1 MINKRAQLSIFVIMV
16 IVITVGALFIFF
28 LGKEEASKVTSAGVQ
43 KELAAD
49 DINLR
54 NFVENCVEVI
64 GKESLFYLGF
74 VGGRLK
80 PDPFAFYYYFDD
92 NYKIPY
98 LYIEGRNDIPLPY
111 EEKYWTNLLD
121 RYIHNNFETC
131 INNFESFK
139 GAKID
144 FGKAVSK
151 TEFTDTSVIFNVN
164 FPVTV
169 NRDFKVVNLD
179 QKYTDEINVR
189 LRDILK
195 TTTTIVEKEVKDDKF
210 IHWDYLTEV
219 GNNGYNI
226 TAYTE
231 EDNTIIYRI
240 IDLENNIDNEF
251 YIFQFANKIKV
262 PYDEMPNPI
271 PLGGSSSIPSPN
283 QGVVSQTY
291 QLITAENE
299 QLALQSSKKTPRQS
313 AWEYNAAVRASSYQI
328 HGDHKYISAKDY
340 TRNPPIT
347 CAEEEGW
354 IDNDYHDND
363 EHWVACGS
371 AIQCATSASLPYRP
385 SDFFYSCSTH
395 LNLIDTRYN
404 LVFSLNG
411 NKGVVYKSDK
421 LVNIDDIGSTTIS
434 VGGDGAFI
442 NVIEGINLFLGS
454 GIHIYDSMG
463 LGANGIF
470 QTDSFFWKV
479 NSIIA
484 FADTIDTEEKLAI
497 SFNRYSLPNYENSA
511 DFANLAE
518 GYQLLARGFGNFFLL
533 TEENFFPLF
542 IRDSFKGDSSIV
554 YNKGVIL
561 NGDYIVRDPIYDY
574 TIKSDKDST
583 VVIARNGKIIQDS
596 LGLKLDLTPRQR
608 SLVYEII

>member
-1 MINKRAQLSIFVIMV
+1 MIKKRGQ
-16 IVITVGALFIFF
+16 VGIFF
-28 LGKEEASKVTSAGVQ
+28 IILFVVILGISLILLLNKEPAESTKAEREKITGI
-43 KELAAD
+43 D
-49 DINLR
+49 DSNVR
-54 NFVENCVEVI
+54 NFVESCVTKTA
-64 GKESLFYLGF
+64 KEALFYLGF
-74 VGGRLK
+74 IGGKLK
-80 PDPFAFYYYFDD
+80 PDPFEIYYSYGDNLKVPYFYLEG
-92 NYKIPY
+92 NNNIPIPY
-98 LYIEGRNDIPLPY
+98 DEDFW
-111 EEKYWTNLLD
+111 ESMLD
-121 RYIHNNFETC
+121 RYMRANFESC
-131 INNFESFK
+131 VNNFESFK
-139 GAKID
+139 GLTIKH
-144 FGKAVSK
+144 GKTGSDA
-151 TEFTDTSVIFNVN
+151 EFTDREVIFKIT
-164 FPVTV
+164 FPITIV
-169 NRDFKVVNLD
+169 RDFQENNLD
-179 QKYTDEINVR
+179 PEYVVKIESR
-189 LRDILK
+189 LRDILNI
-195 TTTTIVEKEVKDDKF
+195 TSTIVEKEVKNDRY